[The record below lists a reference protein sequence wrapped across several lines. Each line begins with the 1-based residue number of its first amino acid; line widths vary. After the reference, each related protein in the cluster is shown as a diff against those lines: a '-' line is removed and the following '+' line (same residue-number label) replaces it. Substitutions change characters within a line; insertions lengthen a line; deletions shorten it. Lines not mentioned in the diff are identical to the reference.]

1 MRSGGRDDCT
11 RNFDIANR
19 FECPCDDDQVFESV
33 VVGLAEVES
42 DLFESLSSST
52 LFETSSIGLA
62 QLKPVALIQL
72 KEIGTVLFTI
82 LEAGQ

>member
-1 MRSGGRDDCT
+1 MRSDGRDCT
-11 RNFDIANR
+11 RNIDIANR
-19 FECPCDDDQVFESV
+19 FECPWDDDEVFDSV
-33 VVGLAEVES
+33 VVGLGKAES

-52 LFETSSIGLA
+52 SFETSSIGLA